1 MAARTAVFAA
11 ASPWVRDRFAESPR
25 DGVVLHGGAQA
36 VYVRVED
43 TVLAVVAR
51 GGVQVPCGAHTTLA
65 SLTGLDGT
73 GTLPSA
79 GAPVRLGDGSLSVGS
94 ADVRVARLIDARA
107 PRFDAT
113 DASAMLARLRTV
125 PLDPAVVGELPADA
139 LDGLRDGDP
148 SALDHLLGLGSGLTP
163 LGDDVTCGW
172 LATMV
177 AAAHPAAAP
186 VSDRVLQIAT
196 ARTTALSATLLHRST
211 EGDVL
216 PNFARVLHQLRQPA
230 SPDEPAASV
239 AALARIGHTSGT
251 GLLLG
256 LTLALDHLVS
266 RSCP

>member
-1 MAARTAVFAA
+1 MATRTAVLAA
-11 ASPWVRDRFAESPR
+11 ASPWVRDRFAAPPR

-36 VYVRVED
+36 VYVRVDD

-51 GGVQVPCGAHTTLA
+51 GGVQVPCGAHTTLT
-65 SLTGLDGT
+65 SLIGLDGS
-73 GTLPSA
+73 GSLPSA
-79 GAPVRLGDGSLSVGS
+79 GAPVRLGAGTLSIGA
-94 ADVRVARLIDARA
+94 ADVRVARLVDARA
-107 PRFDAT
+107 PRFDVA
-113 DASAMLARLRTV
+113 DAGAMLARLRSV
-125 PLDPAVVGELPADA
+125 PLDPAVVAELPADA
-139 LDGLRDGDP
+139 LDRLRDGDP
-148 SALDHLLGLGSGLTP
+148 TSLDDLLGLGSGLTP

-177 AAAHPAAAP
+177 AAGQPAAAP
-186 VSDRVLQIAT
+186 VRDRVLEIAT
-196 ARTTALSATLLHRST
+196 ARTTALSATLLLRAT

-216 PNFARVLHQLRQPA
+216 PDFARVLRQLRRPT
-230 SPDEPAASV
+230 SPEEPAASV